1 MIIAR
6 RPVRATALPEVI
18 AASLRE
24 RVGAEW
30 STGDQLP
37 SEAELAAEYQV
48 SRHTMRASL
57 LQLQRAGLLETRHG
71 SGTYVTRYNSSIR
84 AGLQEL
90 RSLHDLIAQQGHRPG
105 ATYRL
110 RHRRPVTPEEA
121 RRLERGPTAEVFEIE
136 REITSDDRTVAFDYS
151 VVATDVL
158 PDDLTAEDLTG
169 SIFER
174 FARVNALP
182 ERAVCQVRA
191 VLDGGIGWGAGRSPS
206 GLYLLLDQVQYLPGG
221 RPLSWSKIYFLDDG
235 FDFLIVR
242 HGT

>member
-1 MIIAR
+1 MTITR
-6 RPVRATALPEVI
+6 RPARATALPDVI

-24 RVGAEW
+24 RIGVEW

-37 SEAELAAEYQV
+37 TEAELATEYAV

-57 LQLQRAGLLETRHG
+57 VALQRAGLVETRHG
-71 SGTYVTRYNSSIR
+71 SGTFVTRYNSSIR

-105 ATYRL
+105 ASYRQ
-110 RHRRPVTPEEA
+110 RHRRVVSPEEA
-121 RRLERGPTAEVFEIE
+121 QHLERGPTAEVYEIE

-151 VVATDVL
+151 VVAADVL
-158 PDDLTAEDLTG
+158 PDDFDVSG
-169 SIFER
+169 SLFEQYS
-174 FARVNALP
+174 RVNAFP
-182 ERAVCQVRA
+182 ERAVARVRA
-191 VLDGGIGWGAGRSPS
+191 VLDAGVGWGDGRSPA

-235 FDFLIVR
+235 FDFLLVR
-242 HGT
+242 HGG

>member
-1 MIIAR
+1 MPR
-6 RPVRATALPEVI
+6 RPVRATALPEAI

-24 RVGAEW
+24 RIGAEW

-37 SEAELAAEYQV
+37 TEAELAAEYGV
-48 SRHTMRASL
+48 SRHTMRSSL
-57 LQLQRAGLLETRHG
+57 LQLARAGLVETRHG

-90 RSLHDLIAQQGHRPG
+90 RSLHDVIASQGHRPG
-105 ATYRL
+105 SSYRL
-110 RHRRPVTPEEA
+110 RQRRPASADEA
-121 RRLERGPTAEVFEIE
+121 GRLEREPGADVFEIE

-151 VVATDVL
+151 VIAADVV
-158 PDDLTAEDLTG
+158 DLEVSDLSG

-174 FARVNALP
+174 FASVNALP

-191 VLDGGIGWGAGRSPS
+191 VLDPDAGWGAGRSGS

-221 RPLSWSKIYFLDDG
+221 RPLSWSRIYFLDDG
-235 FDFLIVR
+235 FDFLLVR
-242 HGT
+242 HGH

>member
-1 MIIAR
+1 M
-6 RPVRATALPEVI
+6 RPTALPEVI

-24 RVGAEW
+24 RIGVEW

-37 SEAELAAEYQV
+37 SEAELAAEYAV

-57 LQLQRAGLLETRHG
+57 QQLQRAGLLETRHG

-90 RSLHDLIAQQGHRPG
+90 RSLHDSIAQQGHRPG
-105 ATYRL
+105 AAYRR
-110 RHRRPVTPEEA
+110 RHRRPVTADEA
-121 RRLERGPTAEVFEIE
+121 RRLERGPDAEVFEIE

-151 VVATDVL
+151 VVAADVL
-158 PDDLTAEDLTG
+158 PDDFDFSG
-169 SIFER
+169 SIFEQY
-174 FARVNALP
+174 ARVNAMP
-182 ERAVCQVRA
+182 ERAVARVRA
-191 VLDGGIGWGAGRSPS
+191 VLEPAVGWGDGRSAT

-242 HGT
+242 HGN